1 MVLAQADLV
10 KMKFRCVRMPYNYH
24 LSIAIRGGNEV
35 RWEWGRE
42 NKEFWRLY
50 QKKNNNHQFLCTR
63 RRSIWRTRSLSRPVV
78 QSLMEV
84 MATQILLKVRGAVWG
99 HTKLG
104 RKWMK
109 KRIIKRGKRKN
120 SLSAMFLIY
129 LFSSTPR
136 LTPLPQKWD
145 CGWGAGKVK
154 IKILN

>member
-1 MVLAQADLV
+1 MVLAQVDLV

-24 LSIAIRGGNEV
+24 LSIAIHGGNEV

-50 QKKNNNHQFLCTR
+50 QKKNNNHRFLCTR
-63 RRSIWRTRSLSRPVV
+63 RRSIWRTRSWSRPVV
-78 QSLMEV
+78 QPSMEV
-84 MATQILLKVRGAVWG
+84 MAIQILLKVRGAVWG

-109 KRIIKRGKRKN
+109 NRIIKRGKRKN
-120 SLSAMFLIY
+120 SLWAMFLIY
-129 LFSSTPR
+129 LFSSTSR

-145 CGWGAGKVK
+145 YGWGAGKVK